1 VPAKV
6 DARAATA
13 NGRCSRLVRRA
24 QDLQPRA
31 HFNFSDPASLP
42 APIRAANEQQLAA
55 SGFKPSSSSQVV
67 RPRPAVVR
75 ARLRARACTAA
86 ACSACRSPPPSCAW
100 QADGRAACGA
110 QGSTQAGPLRTATL
124 QSAGGSDPAAQ
135 GSDLSVLQG
144 VRIATPFFGTGYNFC
159 IGA

>member
-1 VPAKV
+1 M
-6 DARAATA
+6 R
-13 NGRCSRLVRRA
+13 
-24 QDLQPRA
+24 
-31 HFNFSDPASLP
+31 
-42 APIRAANEQQLAA
+42 
-55 SGFKPSSSSQVV
+55 
-67 RPRPAVVR
+67 
-75 ARLRARACTAA
+75 
-86 ACSACRSPPPSCAW
+86 
-100 QADGRAACGA
+100 GA